1 MNSELEFSLS
11 VLLMLTDGK
20 NFDEEHKMFELEAY
34 DYVNNGGKAT
44 KMPLTRMF
52 LENFV
57 DKFSKAL
64 VKLDE
69 IQEDKPNEKGA

>member
-20 NFDEEHKMFELEAY
+20 DFNEEHKMLELETY

-44 KMPLTRMF
+44 KMPLTRVF

-69 IQEDKPNEKGA
+69 IQENNSNEKGA

>member
-11 VLLMLTDGK
+11 VLLMLTDRK
-20 NFDEEHKMFELEAY
+20 NFDEEHKMLELETY

-44 KMPLTRMF
+44 KMPLTRIF
-52 LENFV
+52 LENFI

-69 IQEDKPNEKGA
+69 IQEDNSNEKGA

>member
-1 MNSELEFSLS
+1 MSS
-11 VLLMLTDGK
+11 T
-20 NFDEEHKMFELEAY
+20 Y

-44 KMPLTRMF
+44 KMPLTRVF

-69 IQEDKPNEKGA
+69 IQEDNSNEKGA